1 MRVGLL
7 SEHCVSVSVRDCAAL
22 LDATAGPL
30 PGDPF
35 MAPAPPIPYLEETQ
49 REPGRYRIL
58 FSTETPTGAAL
69 HPDCVSAVEDAAK
82 LCESLGHHV
91 EEGVVRLEQDEVSD
105 AFKTISSAGLA
116 WDIRNWE
123 RITGKP
129 ATPDQFEVGTWA
141 LIERGRAAATT
152 AEQLMDALA
161 GMQAVSDHVAAS
173 LEAYDIWLTPTLG
186 APPPPLGS
194 FKASP
199 EDPNRGLKMSS
210 QILPFTP
217 LINITGQPAMSVPL
231 FWNSDNLPIGVHFV
245 GRYGNEG
252 SLFRLA
258 GQLESARPWATRI
271 PPLI

>member
-30 PGDPF
+30 SGDPF
-35 MAPAPPIPYLEETQ
+35 IAPAPPIPYLEETH
-49 REPGRYRIL
+49 REPGRCRIL
-58 FSTETPTGAAL
+58 FSTQTPTGSPL
-69 HPDCVSAVEDAAK
+69 HPDCVSALEDAAK
-82 LCESLGHHV
+82 LCEALGHHV
-91 EEGVVRLEQDEVSD
+91 EEGVIRLEQDEVSEP
-105 AFKTISSAGLA
+105 FKTISSAGLA

-123 RITGKP
+123 RTTGKP

-141 LIERGRAAATT
+141 LIERGRAAAAT

-161 GMQAVSDHVAAS
+161 GLQDVTDHVAAN
-173 LEAYDIWLTPTLG
+173 LETYDIWLTPTLG

-194 FKASP
+194 FKATS

-245 GRYGNEG
+245 GRYGDEG

-258 GQLESARPWATRI
+258 AQLESARPWASCI